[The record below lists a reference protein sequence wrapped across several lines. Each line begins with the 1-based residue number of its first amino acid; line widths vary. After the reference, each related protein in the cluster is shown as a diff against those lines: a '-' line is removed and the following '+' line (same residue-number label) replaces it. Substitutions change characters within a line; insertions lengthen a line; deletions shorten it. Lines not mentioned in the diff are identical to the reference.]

1 MKCRQAAEK
10 EQADEQYANKVY
22 ENEDAGRLSSV
33 DGRLYA
39 GHFCP
44 AFYLQVY
51 ASEEYQQKAL
61 DQQLRVTQLTP
72 KRGSIYDRNMT
83 ILARSATVWTITL
96 SPANIKSEEQ
106 KSLIAENL
114 SRILDVAYDQII
126 EKANKTAS
134 YYQIIKRKVEQTETE
149 EVRQFLADNDIQCVG
164 VVEDSKRYYP
174 YDNFLFLCLRLYR
187 CG

>member
-1 MKCRQAAEK
+1 MSNMPTKSMKIKMLAVCLVLTVGFTLAISA
-10 EQADEQYANKVY
+10 
-22 ENEDAGRLSSV
+22 RL
-33 DGRLYA
+33 
-39 GHFCP
+39 
-44 AFYLQVY
+44 FYLQVY

-114 SRILDVAYDQII
+114 SRILDVEYDQII

-149 EVRQFLADNDIQCVG
+149 EVRKFLADNDIQCVG

-174 YDNFLFLCLRLYR
+174 YDNFLSCVLGFTAW
-187 CG
+187 

>member
-1 MKCRQAAEK
+1 MSNMPTKSMKIKMLAVCLVLTVGFTLAISA
-10 EQADEQYANKVY
+10 
-22 ENEDAGRLSSV
+22 RL
-33 DGRLYA
+33 
-39 GHFCP
+39 
-44 AFYLQVY
+44 FYLQVY

-114 SRILDVAYDQII
+114 SRILDVEYDQII

-149 EVRQFLADNDIQCVG
+149 EVRKFLADNDIQ
-164 VVEDSKRYYP
+164 
-174 YDNFLFLCLRLYR
+174 
-187 CG
+187 